1 MAQPLRPSPSA
12 EGRQR
17 MPDFAA
23 PAILQPP
30 HRCTV
35 LVLGARGRLGYACVQ
50 AFAQAGWR
58 VLAHVRPG
66 SGLVQQPSDAPL
78 VAGEV
83 RWVDTPLADTAAWD
97 QLLAHH
103 GGVHVVVQ
111 AMASAFSTWAWAREM
126 EQLTQA
132 GIDIARRCQALLL
145 VPLSILAYGRQLPE
159 LLHEDDALPPSAQ
172 LDTTLCAVRA
182 QSELQLRMAAES
194 GLSICTLRAGA
205 FYGHAGD
212 GWLRGAVAKQL
223 HRGRMAWLGPYDV
236 ATPWVYVHDLAQTL
250 ERVASQRHRLDGWT
264 RLHFAGQQ
272 RQGQDWW
279 QALGK
284 VAQQRGWVEDAAA
297 LHPGHVHWP
306 LWKPLGWF
314 SPRIRALGSMEY
326 VWRTPHR
333 LDNRRLLALIG
344 QEPHTD
350 WERSVAQTV
359 ELLFPAAASSDPSSP
374 SHPASASAAAATP
387 ALAPA
392 RSEPPAVGSLP
403 KQPVE

>member
-1 MAQPLRPSPSA
+1 MAQPLQPSPWA
-12 EGRQR
+12 DGHQR
-17 MPDFAA
+17 LPDFAA
-23 PAILQPP
+23 PAMLQPP
-30 HRCTV
+30 SRCTV

-66 SGLVQQPSDAPL
+66 SGLVQHPGDAPL
-78 VAGEV
+78 VQGEV

-103 GGVHVVVQ
+103 GGVHVVLH
-111 AMASAFSTWAWAREM
+111 AMASAFTTWAWAREM
-126 EQLTQA
+126 EQLTQT

-145 VPLSILAYGRQLPE
+145 VPLSILAYGHQLPE
-159 LLHEDDALPPSAQ
+159 LLHEDDALPPAAL
-172 LDTTLCAVRA
+172 LDSTLCAVRA
-182 QSELQLRMAAES
+182 QTELQLRMAAES

-212 GWLRGAVAKQL
+212 GWLRGAVARQL
-223 HRGRMAWLGPYDV
+223 PRGRMAWLGPYDV

-250 ERVASQRHRLDGWT
+250 ERVASQRHRLDSWA
-264 RLHFAGQQ
+264 RLHFAGLQ

-279 QALGK
+279 LALGQI
-284 VAQQRGWVEDAAA
+284 ALQRGWVADAAD
-297 LHPGHVHWP
+297 LHPGQVHWS
-306 LWKPLGWF
+306 LWKPAGWL
-314 SPRIRALGSMEY
+314 SPRIRALGAMQY

-344 QEPHTD
+344 QEPRTD
-350 WERSVAQTV
+350 WQHSVEQTV
-359 ELLFPAAASSDPSSP
+359 ELLFPTRGDPAAV
-374 SHPASASAAAATP
+374 P

-392 RSEPPAVGSLP
+392 PRERPAVGTS
-403 KQPVE
+403 QQREHVE